1 MRSSR
6 GALGVARNR
15 FVCEQ
20 LQLQALFGCSFWL
33 LPAFRAIE
41 TLAIGGSLDQLLD
54 YVAGGDQAAARV
66 LDAAAAQTV
75 IDVRWDYRFR
85 KSSNPQMSSPMRVS
99 CSH

>member
-33 LPAFRAIE
+33 LPALGAIE

-54 YVAGGDQAAARV
+54 
-66 LDAAAAQTV
+66 
-75 IDVRWDYRFR
+75 
-85 KSSNPQMSSPMRVS
+85 
-99 CSH
+99 

>member
-20 LQLQALFGCSFWL
+20 LQLQALFGCRFWL
-33 LPAFRAIE
+33 LPALGAIE

-54 YVAGGDQAAARV
+54 YVAGGDQAAAPGPHMVSAVEHKPSLLHHSWCKRHIPRPF
-66 LDAAAAQTV
+66 AAEYNEAT
-75 IDVRWDYRFR
+75 
-85 KSSNPQMSSPMRVS
+85 
-99 CSH
+99 